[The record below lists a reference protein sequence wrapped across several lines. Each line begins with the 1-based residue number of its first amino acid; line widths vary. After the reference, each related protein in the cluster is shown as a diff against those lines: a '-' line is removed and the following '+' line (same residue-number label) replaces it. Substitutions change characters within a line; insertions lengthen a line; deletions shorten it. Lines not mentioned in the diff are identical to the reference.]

1 MIEGSDLD
9 VAGLYGNW
17 QEGMELNLYMFDW
30 ITKFVHLWLNNLL
43 MHKYL
48 LWVVKI
54 LIWLWLWGIF
64 LPISLKMVVVYYIF
78 PYRYHSRGKFIIIC
92 SNKSKHWKKEINTV
106 TEMMLFF
113 GLLLKCLPHRTCF
126 LLQVIYLT
134 QLLLSQS
141 AQVIYLFIVICFCFL
156 VKLEFTPK
164 SKFLFTW
171 NLILLLLQNPNVL
184 ICTPNFTIG
193 SSRSCNFVLKY
204 QTISANLCKIK
215 HT

>member
-1 MIEGSDLD
+1 
-9 VAGLYGNW
+9 
-17 QEGMELNLYMFDW
+17 
-30 ITKFVHLWLNNLL
+30 
-43 MHKYL
+43 
-48 LWVVKI
+48 
-54 LIWLWLWGIF
+54 
-64 LPISLKMVVVYYIF
+64 
-78 PYRYHSRGKFIIIC
+78 
-92 SNKSKHWKKEINTV
+92 
-106 TEMMLFF
+106 MMLFF

-141 AQVIYLFIVICFCFL
+141 AQVIYLFIVICFCFW

-193 SSRSCNFVLKY
+193 SSRSCNFVLKD

-215 HT
+215 HTQVHTSQGVCDCAWNGRVRFFFLCSEHTPWHYDFFTGLLFEMWMNAWVKVCAWLASFLFLFSFLYSCLR

>member
-1 MIEGSDLD
+1 
-9 VAGLYGNW
+9 
-17 QEGMELNLYMFDW
+17 
-30 ITKFVHLWLNNLL
+30 
-43 MHKYL
+43 
-48 LWVVKI
+48 
-54 LIWLWLWGIF
+54 
-64 LPISLKMVVVYYIF
+64 
-78 PYRYHSRGKFIIIC
+78 
-92 SNKSKHWKKEINTV
+92 
-106 TEMMLFF
+106 MMLFF
-113 GLLLKCLPHRTCF
+113 GLPLKCLPHRTCF

-141 AQVIYLFIVICFCFL
+141 AQVIYLFIVICFCFW

-193 SSRSCNFVLKY
+193 SSRSCNFVLKD

-215 HT
+215 HTQVHKSQGVCDCAWNGRVIFFLSFSFRAHTLALWFFVFFTGLLFEMWMRILEWRCVLGWVFFFFLSL